1 MKTLDGKTALITGG
15 SRGIGLEIVAAFA
28 EAGASVFLT
37 YNNTAPDEALGRAR
51 AFGAGCVAARLDV
64 SKTGEADAAVKQ
76 CVEKFGGVDVL
87 VNNAGITRD
96 GLLMRMKDD
105 DWDAVMNTNLKGAFN
120 MMRAASRPMM
130 KKRYGRIINVGSVV
144 GSSGNP
150 GQANYCASKAGLIGL
165 TKSAAREL
173 ASRNILV
180 NVVAPGFITTDMT
193 DALAEDARKALLDS
207 IPLNRFGTGRDVAGA
222 ALFLASDAAG
232 YITGQVLHVN
242 GGLYM

>member
-1 MKTLDGKTALITGG
+1 MKTLGGKTALITGG

-28 EAGASVFLT
+28 EAGANVFLT
-37 YNNTAPDEALGRAR
+37 YNNTAPDEALRRAR

-64 SKTGEADAAVKQ
+64 SKTDEADAAVKQ

-96 GLLMRMKDD
+96 GLLMRMKDE
-105 DWDAVMNTNLKGAFN
+105 DWDAVMYTNLKGAFN

-130 KKRYGRIINVGSVV
+130 KKRFGRIINVGSVV

-193 DALAEDARKALLDS
+193 DALAEDAKKALLDS
-207 IPLNRFGTGRDVAGA
+207 IPLGRFGAGKDVAGA

-232 YITGQVLHVN
+232 YVTGQVLHVN